1 MYQMAPAALVYSLRL
16 LQVVSGQIVAIE
28 KILGLEI
35 KKKLGQKVAIL
46 KLWTKK
52 DFLCVI
58 NRAIKSFKNF
68 AFLKTYV

>member
-16 LQVVSGQIVAIE
+16 LQVVSGRIVAIE

-35 KKKLGQKVAIL
+35 KKLGQKVAIL
-46 KLWTKK
+46 KLWRKE
-52 DFLCVI
+52 DFLCVK
-58 NRAIKSFKNF
+58 NRASKSFKNF

>member
-35 KKKLGQKVAIL
+35 KKLGQKVAIL

-52 DFLCVI
+52 DFLCVK
-58 NRAIKSFKNF
+58 NRASQNIKKF